1 MEAIVDGVR
10 KVAYQGEPGAFSE
23 SAAAKMEPG
32 AQLLPCRTLSEAF
45 KVVALGRADAAV
57 VPVENSLAG
66 SIGETYDLL
75 LTHNLVVTGEVIL
88 PVNHCLMALPGV
100 SLSQI
105 RKVVSHPQALAQ
117 CNDFL
122 EQLAVECVPF
132 YDTAGAARHVRET
145 GATDTAAVASR
156 HAADIYRLQ
165 VLIEN
170 IQSYRDN
177 FTRFYRIERELRP
190 AGIKN
195 KSVFVVSLPHHPG
208 SLFMAL
214 ASFACRGINLTKIES
229 RPVKKDP
236 WQYVFFL
243 EFEGHI
249 NDWAVKQAIDELQA
263 KSSMLKV
270 LGSFSVEE

>member
-1 MEAIVDGVR
+1 MGNGVCR
-10 KVAYQGEPGAFSE
+10 VVAYQGEPGAYSE
-23 SAAAKMEPG
+23 SAATKMEPE

-45 KVVALGRADAAV
+45 KMVATGKADAAV

-66 SIGETYDLL
+66 SVGETYDLL
-75 LTHNLVVTGEVIL
+75 LTHDLVVTGEVIL
-88 PVNHCLMALPGV
+88 PISHCLMALPGV
-100 SLSQI
+100 DLSQI

-122 EQLAVECVPF
+122 EKLGAECIPF
-132 YDTAGAARHVRET
+132 YDTAGAARYLKET

-156 HAADIYRLQ
+156 HAARIYGLE
-165 VLIEN
+165 VLIED

-177 FTRFYRIERELRP
+177 FTRFYRVEQQLRP
-190 AGIKN
+190 PGNRN

-249 NDWAVKQAIDELQA
+249 NDWAVKSAIDELRA
-263 KSSMLKV
+263 KSSMLKI
-270 LGSFSVEE
+270 LGSFAIEE